1 MYCKLSD
8 MALAEER
15 PELDEFHEIWA
26 VLYKHKAKKG
36 IMYVQFI
43 V

>member
-8 MALAEER
+8 KALAEER
-15 PELDEFHEIWA
+15 PELDEFQEKWA
-26 VLYKHKAKKG
+26 VLYKHKAKKRL
-36 IMYVQFI
+36 MYVQFI